1 MGAAR
6 THSCHCLSSPPFHPS
21 TPALPLSS
29 PLSSCRS
36 PLHHFQ
42 NKVSA
47 HKTDSPHLNH
57 PQLSRQIIHHSAE
70 CFLCISPLVSHYL
83 VIRLPT
89 WEEILLLT
97 SNDPDSPFLLASS
110 LPNLPLTLPRT
121 SFFFSAVSRSHAHHA
136 FKCRLFADVVS
147 GSR

>member
-6 THSCHCLSSPPFHPS
+6 THSCHCLSSLPFHPS

-42 NKVSA
+42 SKVSA

-70 CFLCISPLVSHYL
+70 CFLCISPLVSPL
-83 VIRLPT
+83 IILSSIFPPGKKSCFSPPTTLILP
-89 WEEILLLT
+89 
-97 SNDPDSPFLLASS
+97 FS
-110 LPNLPLTLPRT
+110 LPRPCQIFLSLYPGHPPFSPLYLGLMHTTL
-121 SFFFSAVSRSHAHHA
+121 
-136 FKCRLFADVVS
+136 
-147 GSR
+147 